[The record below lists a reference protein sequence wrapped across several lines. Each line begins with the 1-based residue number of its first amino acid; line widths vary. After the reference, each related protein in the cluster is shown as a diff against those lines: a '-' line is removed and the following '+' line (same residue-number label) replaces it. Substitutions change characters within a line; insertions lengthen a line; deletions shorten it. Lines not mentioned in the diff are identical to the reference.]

1 MRTIIMLITFIFLS
15 FGGKLF
21 AQGSYQ
27 TFASQGFKV
36 KCECS
41 LYENSVF
48 IQAAKQQ
55 GIKNILAAYICAEN
69 KDYKR
74 EFQVVRQKSNFI
86 QRSHIWWNILFY
98 EIFSGSL
105 WCSLSEILDLH
116 RRRELNIVQYRR
128 QAGGWGCCIFIKI
141 SSGKQKGFGGS
152 GNRCSILPE
161 SIITLLL
168 QYISS
173 KWLITSTTY

>member
-15 FGGKLF
+15 SGGKLF

-69 KDYKR
+69 KDSPDYGVIVNINIYDESAGYNNIKP
-74 EFQVVRQKSNFI
+74 SNYAFFEKKCLD
-86 QRSHIWWNILFY
+86 QY
-98 EIFSGSL
+98 AAG
-105 WCSLSEILDLH
+105 LSK
-116 RRRELNIVQYRR
+116 
-128 QAGGWGCCIFIKI
+128 A
-141 SSGKQKGFGGS
+141 GFGYRYINFQGTS
-152 GNRCSILPE
+152 ALEYDFDQMGLPTKALMFLKNKKSYLIQVATRNNLTTKYTALKTSFE
-161 SIITLLL
+161 LL
-168 QYISS
+168 
-173 KWLITSTTY
+173 